1 MRELERGGPVD
12 GRRVVRREAVRA
24 LVERDGRLLLL
35 ATPASGDHK
44 LPGGGVRD
52 GETHEDALRRE
63 VAEETGRRLLRSGPA
78 VLRVVERRP
87 DVEDPGS
94 VFEMTSTYYVASVS
108 DEVGATDLDDYERD
122 LGLTPVWAAVED
134 ALRSNEALLAT
145 GAAPPWTERETA
157 VLRLVRDHE
166 L

>member
-1 MRELERGGPVD
+1 ML
-12 GRRVVRREAVRA
+12 RA
-24 LVERDGRLLLL
+24 
-35 ATPASGDHK
+35 AI
-44 LPGGGVRD
+44 
-52 GETHEDALRRE
+52 
-63 VAEETGRRLLRSGPA
+63 
-78 VLRVVERRP
+78 
-87 DVEDPGS
+87 EDPDA
-94 VFEMTSTYYVASVS
+94 VFDMTSTYYVASVS

-122 LGLTPVWAAVED
+122 LGLTPVWAEVQD